1 MNGSYGASFSV
12 NEENRDA
19 VGSLDAQEE
28 AGAVLASAGGRLALS
43 GKKLAAQ
50 SVAISAAKDQRRLVS
65 SIDELDVVLGGG
77 IVAGSVNLLAGPP
90 GIGIADID
98 DPTQWMSLGRG
109 AYDWGYDYA
118 PTPHVN
124 GRTIGILRGKVLGA
138 RLRLTP

>member
-1 MNGSYGASFSV
+1 MT
-12 NEENRDA
+12 
-19 VGSLDAQEE
+19 
-28 AGAVLASAGGRLALS
+28 
-43 GKKLAAQ
+43 
-50 SVAISAAKDQRRLVS
+50 RRLV
-65 SIDELDVVLGGG
+65 DAGADV
-77 IVAGSVNLLAGPP
+77 LLIEAGPS

>member
-1 MNGSYGASFSV
+1 MMS
-12 NEENRDA
+12 A
-19 VGSLDAQEE
+19 V
-28 AGAVLASAGGRLALS
+28 
-43 GKKLAAQ
+43 
-50 SVAISAAKDQRRLVS
+50 VAIPYRPLKAAYDYVVLGAGSGGAAVTRRLV
-65 SIDELDVVLGGG
+65 DAGAHVLL
-77 IVAGSVNLLAGPP
+77 IEAGPP